1 MNQSKQRCL
10 HLCVLAAGLLV
21 SNIPFA
27 FCADAEQGGRN
38 LSTSHF
44 LLYVERLDVAETGR
58 ILEAAFGE
66 LSRFF
71 SGIEPDRKL
80 QVKIYATR
88 ERFQSELDRLRKVF
102 SIRSNAKD
110 SAGVYLRETA
120 CCYLYVQPQES
131 RTRQVLLHELAH
143 EYHDFIRPWSKVPS
157 LAFCEEGIAEHFAQ
171 HNWDGQTM
179 RLGVMPVVGQVDYPR
194 AALQQL
200 KNTARFDLQSIV
212 DGDTEVDYSLAW
224 GLVSFLIDQHRE
236 KFNNWRQGINN
247 EVDPPYVWQRQF
259 GPVTPEFLHSFE
271 GWLQSNAPPWQ
282 VVSGEWFPSGEAIQG
297 RAENDDFALAILNKT
312 PRELNVAL
320 NPPSTN
326 APIGTAGAVFGFRGA
341 KNFHVVQQSP
351 DGHWDVMHCEGGV
364 FQREQHRTFPSSPG
378 EAKIRIIAEERFTSL
393 QFGNQALA
401 VTNATG
407 RVGLWVKEGSRFFSN
422 SQQNGDAGRIWPLLQ
437 QKDPQKH

>member
-1 MNQSKQRCL
+1 MNWSKQPRRLSCIL
-10 HLCVLAAGLLV
+10 IAGVLLLNMPFGL
-21 SNIPFA
+21 
-27 FCADAEQGGRN
+27 CADDDGIGRN

-44 LLYVERLDVAETGR
+44 LLYVERLDPAETGR
-58 ILEAAFGE
+58 FLEAAYGE

-102 SIRSNAKD
+102 FVRSNAKD

-120 CCYLYVQPQES
+120 CSYLYLQPQES
-131 RTRQVLLHELAH
+131 RTRQVLLHELSH

-157 LAFCEEGIAEHFAQ
+157 LVFCEEGIAEYFAQ
-171 HNWDGQTM
+171 HNWDGKVLH
-179 RLGVMPVVGQVDYPR
+179 LGVMPVIGQVDYPR

-212 DGDTEVDYSLAW
+212 NGDTEVDYPLAW
-224 GLVSFLIDQHRE
+224 GLVSFLIDQHRT

-247 EVDPPYVWQRQF
+247 EVPPPYVWQRQF

-297 RAENDDFALAILNKT
+297 RAEKDEFALAILNKT
-312 PRELNVAL
+312 PEELNVAL
-320 NPPSTN
+320 SPSSTN
-326 APIGTAGAVFGFRGA
+326 ASSAGTAGAVFGFRGA
-341 KNFHVVQQSP
+341 KNFHVVQQGP

-364 FQREQHRTFPSSPG
+364 FQREHQRTFPSSNG
-378 EAKIRIIAEERFTSL
+378 EAKIRIMPGQGFTSL
-393 QFGNQALA
+393 RFGDHTLA

-407 RVGLWVKEGSRFFSN
+407 RVGLWVKEGSRSFSN
-422 SQQNGDAGRIWPLLQ
+422 PEPIDGDAGRAWPLF
-437 QKDPQKH
+437 